1 MPQSVVQK
9 LVAGHLTAGEAV
21 AGCEIGLRIDQVLLT
36 DTNGTMA
43 WLQFEAM
50 GFSRV
55 QAPTVVTY
63 ADHNV
68 YQFDSRNT
76 DDHRYL
82 ATVSR
87 HYGGH
92 YSKPG
97 NGICHQVHLE
107 TFGAPGLALLGSDSH
122 TPLCGALGMLAIG
135 AGGLDVA
142 CAMGGAPYF
151 LSMPQVVRVVLK
163 GRLRPWVTAKDV
175 ILELLRRLTVRGGFG
190 KIFEYAGPG
199 VGTLTVPQ
207 RATIANMGAELG
219 LTTSVFPSDDV
230 TRSYLARLGREAEW
244 QPLAPDPE
252 ARYDETI
259 EVDLGALEPLVALP
273 GSPDHVVPVGDVE
286 GTTID
291 QVLVGSCTNGS
302 WEDMYV
308 VAEILRGRRVH
319 PDVSFVLFPASQQ
332 ILETMARKGLVADLI
347 AAGAVVSESTCGA
360 CPGIGH
366 VPASGSKS
374 LRAFNRNFPGRSG
387 VKDDEVYLCSSQTAS
402 VSALRGV
409 ITDPR
414 RLGRAP
420 EVVFPP
426 RFAPATA
433 GLIPPATDGAAAAV
447 IKGPNIREVPI
458 GQPVGDEVA
467 GSVLIRVGD
476 KVSTDDILP
485 AGAQI
490 LVFRS
495 NIPAIAEFLFKHVDP
510 EFPARARAAGT
521 GFIVAGQ
528 TYGQGSSR
536 EHAAI
541 APMYLGV
548 RGVLA
553 KTFARIHRANLIN
566 WGILPLEFADP
577 ADYDTIVPGHRLRIR
592 GITAGLAEGRLTV
605 EDETTGRQVA
615 VRCVLTDRER
625 EILLAGGRLRHTVQ
639 QGAGAHPRRPRASTE
654 AGADAPR
661 SPRGPA

>member
-1 MPQSVVQK
+1 MAQNLVQK
-9 LVAGHLTAGEAV
+9 LIAAHRVDGEPV
-21 AGCEIGLRIDQVLLT
+21 TGREVGVRIDQVLLT

-50 GFSRV
+50 GFPRV
-55 QAPTVVTY
+55 QVPTVVTY

-82 ATVSR
+82 STAAR
-87 HYGGH
+87 RYGGW

-107 TFGAPGLALLGSDSH
+107 TFGAPGLLLLGSDSH
-122 TPLCGALGMLAIG
+122 TPLCGALGMLAVG

-151 LSMPQVVRVVLK
+151 FPMPQVVRVTLT
-163 GRLRPWVTAKDV
+163 GSLRPWVSAKDV
-175 ILELLRRLTVRGGFG
+175 VLDLLRRLTVRGGFG
-190 KIFEYAGPG
+190 KIFEYTGPG
-199 VGTLTVPQ
+199 VATLTVPQ

-230 TRSYLARLGREAEW
+230 TRTYLARLGRDADW
-244 QPLAPDPE
+244 RPLAADPG
-252 ARYDETI
+252 AAYDDTL
-259 EVDLGALEPLVALP
+259 EVDLAALAPLVALP
-273 GSPDHVVPVGDVE
+273 GSPDNVVPVGEVE
-286 GTTID
+286 GTPVE

-302 WEDMYV
+302 WEDMFV
-308 VAEILRGRRVH
+308 VAEILRGRRIH

-332 ILETMARKGLVADLI
+332 ILETMARQGLVADLI

-366 VPASGSKS
+366 VPASGARS

-387 VKDDEVYLCSSQTAS
+387 VKDDQIYLSSSQTAC

-409 ITDPR
+409 ISDPR
-414 RLGRAP
+414 THGPAP

-426 RFAPATA
+426 RFTPSTP
-433 GLIPPATDGAAAAV
+433 GLVPPAANGDAV
-447 IKGPNIREVPI
+447 TVVKGPNIREVPI
-458 GQPVGDEVA
+458 GPPLGDTLA
-467 GSVLIRVGD
+467 GPVLIKLGD
-476 KVSTDDILP
+476 KVSTDDISP
-485 AGAQI
+485 SGASV

-495 NIPAIAEFLFKHVDP
+495 NVPAIAEYTFKNVDA
-510 EFPARARAAGT
+510 EFPARARASGG

-536 EHAAI
+536 ESAAI
-541 APMYLGV
+541 APMHLGV

-566 WGILPLEFADP
+566 WGVLPLEFTNPD
-577 ADYDTIVPGHRLRIR
+577 DYDAIGAGDRLRIA
-592 GITAGLAEGRLTV
+592 GIGAGLAAGALEV
-605 EDETTGRQVA
+605 EVDGRQRRIPM
-615 VRCVLTDRER
+615 RCALTDRQR
-625 EILLAGGRLRHTVQ
+625 EILQAGGRLRHTVR
-639 QGAGAHPRRPRASTE
+639 QGGSPKHSPPGPPHLGVDRPPLA
-654 AGADAPR
+654 
-661 SPRGPA
+661 